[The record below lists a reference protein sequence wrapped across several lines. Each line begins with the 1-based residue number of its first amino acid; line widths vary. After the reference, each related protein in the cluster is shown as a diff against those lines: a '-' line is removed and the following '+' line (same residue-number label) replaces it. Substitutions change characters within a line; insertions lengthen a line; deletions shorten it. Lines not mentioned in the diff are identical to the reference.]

1 MQVTLGMFI
10 DHAANTTRP
19 PLQFLEPPVCAD
31 HAFVYSM
38 RECLQAVAWPT
49 LLQRPGAICTLVLRR
64 ERIVACADMGHSIV
78 GVSTGCP
85 GL

>member
-31 HAFVYSM
+31 HAFVYYY
-38 RECLQAVAWPT
+38 A
-49 LLQRPGAICTLVLRR
+49 
-64 ERIVACADMGHSIV
+64 
-78 GVSTGCP
+78 
-85 GL
+85 